1 MCIFIGQD
9 TEMASREI
17 DVSSIVNESL
27 DAQITGVLGD
37 VSPMKKGRG
46 ASYFHGEILD
56 DNRRVRL
63 YGFDGA
69 IRKRLSQ
76 EMGNAVVLT
85 NCQVKKARYS
95 NDYEVNM

>member
-1 MCIFIGQD
+1 
-9 TEMASREI
+9 
-17 DVSSIVNESL
+17 
-27 DAQITGVLGD
+27 
-37 VSPMKKGRG
+37 MKKGRG

-69 IRKRLSQ
+69 IRKRLSE
-76 EMGNAVVLT
+76 EMENAVVLA
-85 NCQVKKARYS
+85 NCQVKEARYS